1 MDVTAFGVPRRRVST
16 DQQRMR
22 FAEAA
27 LTIEMDTVDV
37 RERSH
42 DCTHG
47 V

>member
-1 MDVTAFGVPRRRVST
+1 MDVTAFGVPRRGVSAEK
-16 DQQRMR
+16 QRMR
-22 FAEAA
+22 FGETT